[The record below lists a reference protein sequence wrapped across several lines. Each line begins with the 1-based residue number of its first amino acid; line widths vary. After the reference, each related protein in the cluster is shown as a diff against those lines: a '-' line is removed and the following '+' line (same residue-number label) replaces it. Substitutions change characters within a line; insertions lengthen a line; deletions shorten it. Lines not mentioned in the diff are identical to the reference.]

1 MNILQ
6 RIFGKKASSSVSYA
20 TFGNYSDVA
29 EITHYSQALEN
40 NSVVSNAVDLVAKAC
55 MGTNPTCVDNGKNAD
70 VLAKKLLNNP
80 SDMVSGD
87 EFLYKIIEDIY
98 LGGHAFVVF
107 IGNVRSEPLE
117 MYRVDPTKVSTFT
130 NSFNDDDRYQVLND
144 KYQGLYLKQ
153 GERFLN
159 SQNEFLEIIKIQHPS
174 KRSILNSCREEIN
187 ILAVGLAKNGAM
199 LSNGGRISMLLS
211 FKDYVGQD
219 ELADRVNS
227 IERKAREKGGGGF
240 LGIVS
245 GENGVDVKEMGLTP
259 KDMDFIQ
266 LQEICRREVYFRCG
280 IPLPLIDS
288 AAATDNNMAA
298 AKMQFYTETV
308 IPLCDLVYSKIGA
321 LIAFREKK
329 KYTTLTNQFL
339 IPAVRHQVLGELEKR
354 KKIGIETINEMR
366 SLAGLERIEG
376 GDEVFIEARM
386 VGLGDNQSNL
396 G

>member
-130 NSFNDDDRYQVLND
+130 NSFNDD
-144 KYQGLYLKQ
+144 
-153 GERFLN
+153 
-159 SQNEFLEIIKIQHPS
+159 
-174 KRSILNSCREEIN
+174 
-187 ILAVGLAKNGAM
+187 
-199 LSNGGRISMLLS
+199 
-211 FKDYVGQD
+211 
-219 ELADRVNS
+219 ELDIFVH
-227 IERKAREKGGGGF
+227 
-240 LGIVS
+240 
-245 GENGVDVKEMGLTP
+245 
-259 KDMDFIQ
+259 
-266 LQEICRREVYFRCG
+266 FRG
-280 IPLPLIDS
+280 
-288 AAATDNNMAA
+288 
-298 AKMQFYTETV
+298 
-308 IPLCDLVYSKIGA
+308 
-321 LIAFREKK
+321 
-329 KYTTLTNQFL
+329 
-339 IPAVRHQVLGELEKR
+339 
-354 KKIGIETINEMR
+354 
-366 SLAGLERIEG
+366 
-376 GDEVFIEARM
+376 
-386 VGLGDNQSNL
+386 
-396 G
+396 